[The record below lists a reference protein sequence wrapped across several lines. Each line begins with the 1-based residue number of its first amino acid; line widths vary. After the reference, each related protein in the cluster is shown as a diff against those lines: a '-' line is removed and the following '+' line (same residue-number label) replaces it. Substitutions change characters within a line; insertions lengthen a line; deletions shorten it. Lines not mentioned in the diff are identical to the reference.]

1 MTRHWCLAATFAAT
15 FVCMGSALAA
25 PQTTSQ
31 APPGPPGPPG
41 PTAEAAVPPDAE
53 VAPAAET
60 PDQTAYLDQVVC
72 QRVSRAA
79 SRLPSRR
86 QVCDTRRAWR
96 DMEEEAV
103 RETQR
108 LLNANATNNRER
120 QPGR

>member
-1 MTRHWCLAATFAAT
+1 MTHPCCLAAMIAAST
-15 FVCMGSALAA
+15 LWTGTALAA
-25 PQTTSQ
+25 PQVTPQ
-31 APPGPPGPPG
+31 APPGTMAEPAVIPDVEVSAAVEE
-41 PTAEAAVPPDAE
+41 TAE
-53 VAPAAET
+53 
-60 PDQTAYLDQVVC
+60 QTAYLDQVVC

-108 LLNANATNNRER
+108 LLNMNAYNNRARE
-120 QPGR
+120 PGH